1 MKLLIERALYSV
13 IEVDIKDESEI
24 NAIIQSAERGEYD
37 EAFDEMGS
45 NENSGYSFVEIIE

>member
-45 NENSGYSFVEIIE
+45 NENSGYTFVEIIK